1 MVSVCVRK
9 EISRADLD
17 AAPTNLRVS
26 RDDHAVKECQA
37 APHRCHMAGTLRF
50 VWWGYGYGIMCR
62 RYCMSQFPIPRPSPV
77 VFAYLPLCAPPHNL
91 RRLHQR

>member
-50 VWWGYGYGIMCR
+50 VWRGMGMGSCAGDIACR
-62 RYCMSQFPIPRPSPV
+62 
-77 VFAYLPLCAPPHNL
+77 NL
-91 RRLHQR
+91 DYVLYYFSRNAWSKSRFEDYNHY